1 MISSLIAMA
10 TTAPAPRRASL
21 GAAAAAAAR
30 TNAPADADADAPPP
44 PSLESSDLAFQTA
57 MVLEWL
63 AERSA
68 GSNNADA
75 LVAAL
80 AEAKVRG

>member
-1 MISSLIAMA
+1 MA

-21 GAAAAAAAR
+21 SAAAAAAAATR
-30 TNAPADADADAPPP
+30 TNASADAAAPRSP
-44 PSLESSDLAFQTA
+44 SSDVAFQTA
-57 MVLEWL
+57 LVLEWL

-80 AEAKVRG
+80 NEAKVRG